1 MKIKAKIFF
10 LLLATTLTTL
20 SIGVSLLFITAKDS
34 LQKESFNKLT
44 AVREMKATQ
53 IEDYFQQIENQLLT
67 LAEDRMTIDAMRAFQ
82 ASFKTLDREL
92 KIADLEQQGVN
103 PRLQKYYS
111 DVFVPKFFQKSG
123 VRDTALLTR
132 INQELNHSPDSRNS
146 RILQDLYIASNP
158 YHTGLK
164 HRLDTA
170 GDRSRYTQAHAL
182 YHPILRNYLER
193 FGYYDIFL
201 VDIDTGHIVYT
212 VFKEVDYG
220 TSLLSGPFRQTNL
233 AEAFQSVR
241 SSPDKNFFKLV
252 DFKPYTPSYGAPAA
266 FIAAPIYDGNQRIGV
281 LVFQLPID
289 RIQEVMTNHQG
300 WAKVGLG
307 KTGETYLVGSDLLL
321 RNQSRFWIED
331 RENYLQAIAKMG
343 LSPRTIHQIRNLNTT
358 IGLQPVKTQGT
369 EAALRGETGTAI
381 FPDYRGISVLS
392 SYRPLQIH
400 QLNWAIL
407 SEIDAAE
414 AFAYIRALQDTTAVG
429 AAILIGVAIAASHFF
444 SRTLTQALQELTNR
458 VKEISQHD
466 FRESSQLQL
475 SEHLAELAHRQQDE
489 IGDLARSFQRMET
502 DLEQSIETLRRTT
515 AAKERMESELK
526 IGRDIQ
532 MSMLKLTFPAFP
544 DRKDLDLYAVLQPAR
559 EVAGDFFD
567 FYFLHDDRSPLP
579 EENRFCF
586 CLGDVS
592 GKGVP
597 AALFM
602 AVTKTL
608 LKSEANKRFSPAEI
622 LTQVNQKISADNPAC
637 MFVTVFFGI
646 LDLSNGELV
655 YTNAG
660 HNPPYIRRNN
670 GELEELNQ
678 RHGLALGMMEH
689 RAYQESR
696 TTLAVGDILVV
707 FTDGVV
713 EAMDRSQTLFSK
725 QRLEALL
732 KSSQYQWAEDAIGVT
747 LEAVKGFQKEAEQA
761 DDLTMLSLQ
770 FLGPTMEI
778 RNISVLNQS

>member
-1 MKIKAKIFF
+1 MKIRAKIFL

-20 SIGVSLLFITAKDS
+20 GIGVALLFITAKHS
-34 LQKESFNKLT
+34 LQKESFHKLT

-53 IEDYFQQIENQLLT
+53 IEDYFKQIENQILT
-67 LAEDRMTIDAMRAFQ
+67 LAEDRMTIDAMQAFQ
-82 ASFKTLDREL
+82 VSFKTIDREL

-103 PRLQKYYS
+103 PRLQQYYS
-111 DVFVPKFFQKSG
+111 KEFIPRLFEGSG
-123 VRDTALLTR
+123 MRDSAFLTR
-132 INQELNHSPDSRNS
+132 VNHELDYSADRRNS

-158 YHTGLK
+158 YFTGDK
-164 HRLDTA
+164 HLLDTA
-170 GDRSRYTQAHAL
+170 GDRSRYSQAHAL

-201 VDIDTGHIVYT
+201 VDIDTGHIVYS

-220 TSLLSGPFRQTNL
+220 TSLISGPYRQTNI
-233 AEAFQSVR
+233 AEAFQAVR
-241 SSPDKNFFKLV
+241 SSTDKNFVKLV
-252 DFKPYTPSYGAPAA
+252 DFKPYTPSYSAPAA
-266 FIAAPIYDGNQRIGV
+266 FIAAPIYNGSQKIGV

-289 RIQEVMTNHQG
+289 RINEIMTNHEG
-300 WAKVGLG
+300 WKNVGLG
-307 KTGETYLVGSDLLL
+307 KTGETYLVGSDFLL

-331 RENYLQAIAKMG
+331 RENYLKAIENIG
-343 LSPRTIHQIRNLNTT
+343 LSPRTIHQIRHLQTS

-369 EAALRGETGTAI
+369 EAALRYEIGTAI
-381 FPDYRGISVLS
+381 FPDYRGVPVLS
-392 SYRPLQIH
+392 SYRALGIR
-400 QLNWAIL
+400 QLNWVIL

-414 AFAYIRALQDTTAVG
+414 AFAYIRALQDTTAIG
-429 AAILIGVAIAASHFF
+429 TAILIAVAIAAAHFF
-444 SRTLTQALQELTNR
+444 SRTLTKALQDLTKR
-458 VKEISQHD
+458 VKEISGHD

-475 SEHLAELAHRQQDE
+475 SQDLAELAHRQQDE

-502 DLEQSIETLRRTT
+502 DLEQSIEDLRRTT

-544 DRKDLDLYAVLQPAR
+544 DRKELDLYAVLKPAT

-567 FYFLHDDRSPLP
+567 FYFLHDDRSPML

-586 CLGDVS
+586 CVGDVS

-608 LKSEANKRFSPAEI
+608 LKSESNKRFSSADI

-646 LDLSNGELV
+646 LDLNNGELV

-660 HNPPYIRRNN
+660 HNPPYIRRSD
-670 GELEELNQ
+670 GRLEELNQ
-678 RHGLALGMMEH
+678 RHGLALGMKEN
-689 RAYQESR
+689 RVYQEGR
-696 TTLAVGDILVV
+696 TMLAVGDILVV

-713 EAMDRSQTLFSK
+713 EAMDRSQNLFSK

-732 KSSQYQWAEDAIGVT
+732 TSSQYRLAEEAIELTV
-747 LEAVKGFQKEAEQA
+747 EAVKCFEEDAEPA

-770 FLGPTMEI
+770 FLGHG
-778 RNISVLNQS
+778 